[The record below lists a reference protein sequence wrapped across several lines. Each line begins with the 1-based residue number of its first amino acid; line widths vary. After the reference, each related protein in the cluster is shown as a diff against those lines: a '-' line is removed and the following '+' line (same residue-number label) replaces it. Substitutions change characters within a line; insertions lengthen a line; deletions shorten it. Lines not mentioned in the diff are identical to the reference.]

1 MSSTTPHATNG
12 ASRATTTEAEA
23 IAVVE
28 RFIEAL
34 ERLDI
39 EGAAALCT
47 DDVVYQN
54 VPLPP
59 TRTRA
64 GLVRTLKSFFPPIG
78 SPSFEVRMHNIAA
91 NGSTVL
97 TERTDVLGIGAF
109 KASFW
114 VCGTFEVRD
123 GRIALWRDRFDFAD
137 VLVGFGRGAVGAA
150 WTGVRGLL
158 ARR

>member
-1 MSSTTPHATNG
+1 MPDTTTP
-12 ASRATTTEAEA
+12 ASRNGSSRTASTPESEA

-39 EGAAALCT
+39 DAAAAMCT

-54 VPLPP
+54 VPLPA

-64 GLVRTLKSFFPPIG
+64 GLVRTLKSFFPPVG
-78 SPSFEVRMHNIAA
+78 TPSFEVQTHNIAA

-97 TERTDVLGIGAF
+97 TERTDIFRIGAF
-109 KASFW
+109 EASFW

-123 GRIALWRDRFDFAD
+123 GRIALWRDRFDFGNM
-137 VLVGFGRGAVGAA
+137 LFGLARGAVGAA
-150 WTGVRGLL
+150 FTGVRRLRG
-158 ARR
+158 